1 MRACLAIAAS
11 FLALA
16 ACQKPTEQP
25 KTPVTSGV
33 VAASPSPTPSQHA
46 SATPAEPLDPFL
58 VAIDAERWNVLL
70 DRGIDATREGDGA
83 KATPLDEND
92 ALRADLAVHDAVAK
106 LLLLRNAL
114 CARGLA
120 KDKTCALAPLPA
132 WVTEPPSAA
141 TPLQEID
148 NRIQWVGITMSEL
161 QDIGC
166 EYGRKVSKD
175 QQYCDVE

>member
-1 MRACLAIAAS
+1 MRACLAIAVS

-16 ACQKPTEQP
+16 ACQKPAEKPAAPAAT
-25 KTPVTSGV
+25 G
-33 VAASPSPTPSQHA
+33 VAASPAAPPIQQA
-46 SATPAEPLDPFL
+46 SATPAEPLDPFM

-70 DRGIDATREGDGA
+70 DRGIDATREGDGK

-120 KDKTCALAPLPA
+120 KDKTCALATLPA

-148 NRIQWVGITMSEL
+148 NRIQWVGAAMSDL
-161 QDIGC
+161 QEIGC
-166 EYGRKVSKD
+166 EHGRAVSKD
-175 QQYCDVE
+175 PQYCDVE